1 VNLALA
7 LHQIGGRIGLVDAD
21 VLGPS
26 IPVMLGL
33 SAGRPPAATPE
44 GKIILTHRHGL
55 KVISMGMLIGD
66 DNPAILRGPMV
77 SKNLRMFI
85 DSVQWGELDYLILG
99 WTIRDRCA

>member
-1 VNLALA
+1 
-7 LHQIGGRIGLVDAD
+7 
-21 VLGPS
+21 
-26 IPVMLGL
+26 MLGL
-33 SAGRPPAATPE
+33 STGRPPAATPE

-85 DSVQWGELDYLILG
+85 DSVQWGELGLVLG
-99 WTIRDRCA
+99 WTYTGQTRRHRFDASGPERGLILLSTVPIKSHA